1 MRLPWEDTGTLVLS
15 PVFQG
20 LIMTLRLYRKGNEHK
35 DGGFALNEALQ
46 SYQSRWSRP
55 GVVGLVRWG
64 LMDHEEVAV
73 AYRVTWTWHKTFINQ
88 TCCAWNPG

>member
-35 DGGFALNEALQ
+35 DWGLHRRRLCRATRAGDLDQL
-46 SYQSRWSRP
+46 WS
-55 GVVGLVRWG
+55 GLVRWG

-73 AYRVTWTWHKTFINQ
+73 ACRVPWTWHKTFVSQ
-88 TCCAWNPG
+88 TCCSWNPG